1 MANELVAIVKEL
13 GGEKTFGRPVHTEQ
27 DMNREIL
34 AGFPHSAVEHFRI
47 VASLSW
53 AELAASLGL
62 SVRSLQRRKHQGRLE
77 GYESDRIYRLARIV
91 ALSADYLGSSE
102 RGIDWLKQPNIVL
115 GGIRPL
121 DAVETELGARQ
132 VENVL
137 GRIGYGGLS

>member
-1 MANELVAIVKEL
+1 
-13 GGEKTFGRPVHTEQ
+13 
-27 DMNREIL
+27 
-34 AGFPHSAVEHFRI
+34 
-47 VASLSW
+47 
-53 AELAASLGL
+53 
-62 SVRSLQRRKHQGRLE
+62 
-77 GYESDRIYRLARIV
+77 LARIV